1 MLTFL
6 FSLAP
11 LMQEIDWE
19 GALANLRTF
28 RGEGNIHLG
37 KNVHYPDAGIFHDA
51 LTGIAQYLCIILR
64 INYIPQ

>member
-28 RGEGNIHLG
+28 RGEGN
-37 KNVHYPDAGIFHDA
+37 AGIFHDA
-51 LTGIAQYLCIILR
+51 LTSITQYLCIILR